1 MLAIEQVLHLFAIP
15 PVQVDVLKTE
25 GIDFEIFEHGHDVT
39 LHVVMALSSQA
50 GDLTRRHRARHE
62 IVVRILWR
70 EGHGIALDGLV
81 HI

>member
-1 MLAIEQVLHLFAIP
+1 MQVLQAFTDELSFGLAR
-15 PVQVDVLKTE
+15 VLGSNLASGNQGLLE
-25 GIDFEIFEHGHDVT
+25 VT
-39 LHVVMALSSQA
+39 
-50 GDLTRRHRARHE
+50 ARHE

>member
-1 MLAIEQVLHLFAIP
+1 MLQAFTDELSFRLARVLRSNLAS
-15 PVQVDVLKTE
+15 
-25 GIDFEIFEHGHDVT
+25 GIQCQLEMT
-39 LHVVMALSSQA
+39 
-50 GDLTRRHRARHE
+50 ARHE

>member
-1 MLAIEQVLHLFAIP
+1 MGCSRARGSQECVQVLQAFTDELSFGLAR
-15 PVQVDVLKTE
+15 VLGSDLASGT
-25 GIDFEIFEHGHDVT
+25 HG
-39 LHVVMALSSQA
+39 LLEMI
-50 GDLTRRHRARHE
+50 ARHG